1 MHILFR
7 FDSLICIEFSEINEC
22 VSFWSSGVF
31 FAVCS
36 TYVRDHPYITSDKG
50 LGGWVQKAAVV
61 ADVQH
66 YIYAD
71 EVGGSEKVQNY
82 SDVIYEWSLTLNGQ
96 GMLNKI
102 IAHFSFCLNKG
113 DLYKT
118 AELCIHFACQGELS
132 VF

>member
-36 TYVRDHPYITSDKG
+36 VRDHPYITSDKG

-61 ADVQH
+61 ADIQ
-66 YIYAD
+66 YYAD
-71 EVGGSEKVQNY
+71 EVGGSKT
-82 SDVIYEWSLTLNGQ
+82 ILT
-96 GMLNKI
+96 
-102 IAHFSFCLNKG
+102 
-113 DLYKT
+113 
-118 AELCIHFACQGELS
+118 
-132 VF
+132 